1 MKSLFLT
8 VILATT
14 LIGCGGGST
23 SETTN
28 EPTNNP
34 TQPPVVEK
42 KFSINSNV
50 LSEGKQI
57 PTEHYCK
64 AYGGMELSPQLSWTD
79 YPKDTGG
86 FVLFA
91 TETVTNKNGD
101 LIENIY
107 LSTSMLPVTTNFI
120 STGEDISKTISG
132 ASWGR
137 NMSNDIGWVS
147 PCGLPEEIGKRDLKF
162 TVYAVKAEF
171 KDIPFKLSVLTWSP
185 SQMENKYKDYV
196 LSKSTLVVKM

>member
-1 MKSLFLT
+1 MKSLLLT
-8 VILATT
+8 LVLAAT
-14 LIGCGGGST
+14 LVGCGGGGGSSNT
-23 SETTN
+23 
-28 EPTNNP
+28 EPSNKTP

-50 LSEGKQI
+50 LVSNKQI

-64 AYGGMELSPQLSWTD
+64 AYNGMELSPQLSWSD

-101 LIENIY
+101 LVDNIY

-162 TVYAVKAEF
+162 IVYAVKAEF

-185 SQMENKYKDYV
+185 TQMENKYKDYV
-196 LSKSTLVVKM
+196 LSKTTLVVKM